1 MLNDSEGNAK
11 RTMLLGTALLT
22 TLESLGA
29 RTDFKDLS
37 DIRNAGLILAHFLV
51 FAQSMNSSC
60 RLNENGWKH
69 RVLEKADELAIV
81 VGGVPGIEEM
91 LAEIRNV
98 GDNGDLKDTTSG
110 EASNAGGSNAGGSN
124 AGGSNAGGSNA
135 GDSNEESS
143 AEEWSTDSDFDDF
156 DNCLLCYKPKPW
168 VAVLTLESL
177 KAGIVRKWRYFNWLV
192 EV

>member
-11 RTMLLGTALLT
+11 RTMLIGTALLT

-29 RTDFKDLS
+29 RTDFKDLG

-69 RVLEKADELAIV
+69 RVLEKADELNII
-81 VGGVPGIEEM
+81 VGGVPRIEEV
-91 LAEIRNV
+91 LAEIRSV
-98 GDNGDLKDTTSG
+98 GDNGELKDTTSEEDLSG
-110 EASNAGGSNAGGSN
+110 KASS
-124 AGGSNAGGSNA
+124 
-135 GDSNEESS
+135 
-143 AEEWSTDSDFDDF
+143 EEWTTDSDSAGF
-156 DNCLLCYKPKPW
+156 DNCLLSYKSKPW
-168 VAVLTLESL
+168 VGVLTLESL
-177 KAGIVRKWRYFNWLV
+177 KAGTVRKWGYFNWPV